1 LKEKKLINKMKYK
14 NSTFFFV
21 ELLKVVIKNLE
32 IDAGEARK
40 KKMRK
45 SLGKLIKKISVL
57 SSPRC

>member
-1 LKEKKLINKMKYK
+1 MKYK

-40 KKMRK
+40 KNEKK
-45 SLGKLIKKISVL
+45 FGKAY
-57 SSPRC
+57 